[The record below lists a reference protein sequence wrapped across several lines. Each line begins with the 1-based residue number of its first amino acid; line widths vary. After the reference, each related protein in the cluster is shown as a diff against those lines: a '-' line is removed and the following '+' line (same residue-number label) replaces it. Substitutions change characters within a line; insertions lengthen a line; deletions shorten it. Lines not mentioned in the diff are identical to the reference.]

1 MIVDISN
8 SFSYYLINNMLNRRI
23 NMWDYKRLYF
33 SLFNSVTDAIRYLPE
48 DGQKAAEVLINA
60 QQFCEEKFID
70 EETFADQE

>member
-1 MIVDISN
+1 
-8 SFSYYLINNMLNRRI
+8 
-23 NMWDYKRLYF
+23 MWDYKRLYF

-70 EETFADQE
+70 EETFAYQE